1 MIFAITLHRT
11 SRLIFL
17 PSHEEFIPNT
27 GESIH
32 KELLKG
38 PKYLMLFE
46 KNGARG
52 SKVDEP
58 LAFLRNYQVEWVTQ
72 RVNLRELALLRFIQ
86 GKTERELAQYFGRS
100 KTAIHELLA
109 RMLKNDFSHANLTK
123 AEKEKI
129 NGALG

>member
-1 MIFAITLHRT
+1 
-11 SRLIFL
+11 
-17 PSHEEFIPNT
+17 
-27 GESIH
+27 
-32 KELLKG
+32 
-38 PKYLMLFE
+38 MLFY
-46 KNGARG
+46 KANHSKQRICVIDSSLPKTSNLWLCKVKKCMKILNGARG

-58 LAFLRNYQVEWVTQ
+58 LAFQRNYQVEWVAP